1 VAGLLCSADS
11 APHKRRGP
19 PVASACSPESVLYAP
34 PPFQSL
40 PIAPRRR
47 LQPVLVPPTTTAA
60 DFNLTTRAA
69 SDRLMSLH
77 GEIDWISEGI
87 ALACLCL
94 FWSCDPSFCH
104 APPPGPLWR
113 HLSCISHC
121 PAWNPPRTSI
131 RRSEAGRPA
140 LSTQPPSH
148 FCLHCPVDLKL
159 LGSRIILEILLA
171 RNRTFL

>member
-1 VAGLLCSADS
+1 MAARTPAPWLDCSVLQTRLRTSVAAPCRFRLQSA
-11 APHKRRGP
+11 
-19 PVASACSPESVLYAP
+19 VLYAP

-40 PIAPRRR
+40 PIAPRCR

-94 FWSCDPSFCH
+94 FWSCDPSLCH
-104 APPPGPLWR
+104 APPQSPLAASEL
-113 HLSCISHC
+113 HIPLSSMEPTTDQHS
-121 PAWNPPRTSI
+121 A
-131 RRSEAGRPA
+131 
-140 LSTQPPSH
+140 
-148 FCLHCPVDLKL
+148 V
-159 LGSRIILEILLA
+159 
-171 RNRTFL
+171 

>member
-1 VAGLLCSADS
+1 VAARTPAPWLDCSVLQTRLRTSVA
-11 APHKRRGP
+11 GP
-19 PVASACSPESVLYAP
+19 PVAAP
-34 PPFQSL
+34 CRFRLQSGVCTL
-40 PIAPRRR
+40 RAASILIAANRTPRR

-60 DFNLTTRAA
+60 RFNLTTRAA

-94 FWSCDPSFCH
+94 FWSCDPSLCH
-104 APPPGPLWR
+104 APPRPLWR

-121 PAWNPPRTSI
+121 PAWDPPPTSI

-140 LSTQPPSH
+140 SSSHPPQSLLSPLP
-148 FCLHCPVDLKL
+148 CRP
-159 LGSRIILEILLA
+159 
-171 RNRTFL
+171 